1 MVLVFFRGLVVI
13 CILIT
18 SSVESIISYG
28 GSGSVQ
34 NRNGYMKS
42 TRQQLLKELY
52 DTLWYSPYNDYAYKK
67 CLYVVFTC
75 FVFKLLS
82 PPTWRKEG
90 PGYELYYGLQQGAG
104 LWWEHKKNLTFGTF
118 IFEHRT
124 FEFIIYG
131 LIRPK
136 IDDDDV
142 WKSWIYPLL
151 FLSLSF
157 SFLGVKYK
165 FLRLTF
171 FNLMDVVRLLD
182 FCHEK
187 RVGEKLASPWYTIN
201 DVFRQR
207 SLAIFIY
214 SLLPRVSIDM
224 SWFYEN
230 NKTEI
235 HSDD

>member
-1 MVLVFFRGLVVI
+1 MLSNITFGGDIVFD
-13 CILIT
+13 
-18 SSVESIISYG
+18 YG

-34 NRNGYMKS
+34 DQNGYINI
-42 TRQQLLKELY
+42 TRKQWWEQY
-52 DTLWYSPYNDYAYKK
+52 YNNLWYSPNNDYAYQK

-75 FVFKLLS
+75 FVFKILS

-90 PGYELYYGLQQGAG
+90 QGYELYYGLQQGAG
-104 LWWEHKKNLTFGTF
+104 LWWEHKKNLTFGIF

-136 IDDDDV
+136 IEDHDV

-157 SFLGVKYK
+157 SFFGVKYK

-171 FNLMDVVRLLD
+171 FHLMDVIRLLD
-182 FCHEK
+182 FCQKEHVDE
-187 RVGEKLASPWYTIN
+187 ELDSPWYTKK
-201 DVFRQR
+201 DVFKPS
-207 SLAIFIY
+207 SLASFIY

-224 SWFYEN
+224 SWFYKN
-230 NKTEI
+230 NNAEI